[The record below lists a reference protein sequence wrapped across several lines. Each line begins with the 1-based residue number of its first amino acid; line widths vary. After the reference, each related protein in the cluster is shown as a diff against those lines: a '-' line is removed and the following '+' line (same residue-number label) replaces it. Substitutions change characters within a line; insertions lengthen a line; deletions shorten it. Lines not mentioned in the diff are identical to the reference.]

1 MPDTA
6 VVLVEATG
14 KKAAFL
20 SWVVDDLGLEGV
32 EVVAARA
39 EDAARSSGL
48 RGAFDVVTARALG
61 PLPVVLELTLPFCRM
76 GGMVVAPRGISADA
90 DAGAARGAAR
100 LLGGRV
106 RDVETPNALDE
117 RNSTRIVVVDKVAP
131 TPDKYP
137 RRAGMP
143 REEPSGLRRRDS
155 LGRTPS
161 RNTKRGGLAAAQVLR
176 PADVDIVP
184 SPRRP
189 ARVHH
194 DTLRHRVGRH
204 VGLRPH
210 HRPGPVRPGHPGAL
224 HDVPIQGRSLAGAS
238 DERRQRRR
246 VASEAAVRH
255 LRRLLDPHE
264 LVRQRSDLVPHGGRL
279 PGLRLLNRRQ
289 GELSTHGGHRRCR
302 SPRGHGRRE
311 PTLSCRRRRIAHRRT
326 DTPAPDNPL
335 PRPWRPG
342 AHPGRGSAP

>member
-1 MPDTA
+1 MPSLAADLDALEGGSRALGLALTDAQLAQFSRYRAGLAEWNQRVNLTSANALAEAVRVLFLDSLSLVPVIRREQPSPARLVDIGAGGGFPGVVLKIAMPDTA

-39 EDAARSSGL
+39 EVAARSSGL

-76 GGMVVAPRGISADA
+76 GGLVVAPRGADA
-90 DAGAARGAAR
+90 DAEAARGAAR

-143 REEPSGLRRRDS
+143 R
-155 LGRTPS
+155 
-161 RNTKRGGLAAAQVLR
+161 K
-176 PADVDIVP
+176 
-184 SPRRP
+184 
-189 ARVHH
+189 
-194 DTLRHRVGRH
+194 
-204 VGLRPH
+204 
-210 HRPGPVRPGHPGAL
+210 
-224 HDVPIQGRSLAGAS
+224 
-238 DERRQRRR
+238 
-246 VASEAAVRH
+246 
-255 LRRLLDPHE
+255 
-264 LVRQRSDLVPHGGRL
+264 
-279 PGLRLLNRRQ
+279 
-289 GELSTHGGHRRCR
+289 
-302 SPRGHGRRE
+302 
-311 PTLSCRRRRIAHRRT
+311 
-326 DTPAPDNPL
+326 NPL
-335 PRPWRPG
+335 V
-342 AHPGRGSAP
+342 